1 MKQPSSGGLPRG
13 VNFDFSISTVG
24 QRIPEICLAEK
35 GVKKQGKGRD
45 FRSEIL
51 GKPLVEE
58 GVNHG

>member
-1 MKQPSSGGLPRG
+1 LI
-13 VNFDFSISTVG
+13 SIVG
-24 QRIPEICLAEK
+24 QWIPEICLAEK
-35 GVKKQGKGRD
+35 RVEKQGKGRD